1 MAEESNTNQNT
12 NPETGQTNETF
23 ESWLG
28 TQDETVKSLISG
40 HTQGL
45 SNTVKAVRQERD
57 DLAKQ
62 IKALSAKV
70 EAGSDT
76 QKELERMTAE
86 LEAANR
92 RNDFFEG
99 AAANGCNNFKAAFA
113 LASSENLFKKN
124 GSPDW
129 EAIKQEAPQLFEQK
143 KTQPAFSGNGAKG
156 SGGNTGASEIDDFIR
171 RQFRG

>member
-1 MAEESNTNQNT
+1 MPEESNTNQNT
-12 NPETGQTNETF
+12 GSETGQSNETF
-23 ESWLG
+23 ESWLE

-57 DLAKQ
+57 DFAKQ
-62 IKALSAKV
+62 IKDLSAKV

-99 AAANGCNNFKAAFA
+99 AAANGCLNFKAAFA

-124 GSPDW
+124 GS
-129 EAIKQEAPQLFEQK
+129 
-143 KTQPAFSGNGAKG
+143 
-156 SGGNTGASEIDDFIR
+156 
-171 RQFRG
+171 

>member
-1 MAEESNTNQNT
+1 MAEESNTNQNAA
-12 NPETGQTNETF
+12 PEMGQGNETF
-23 ESWLG
+23 ESWLEA
-28 TQDETVKSLISG
+28 QDDTVKGLISG

-57 DLAKQ
+57 ELAKQ
-62 IKALSAKV
+62 IKALSSKV
-70 EAGSDT
+70 EAGSET

-99 AAANGCNNFKAAFA
+99 AAANGCVNFKAAYA
-113 LASSENLFKKN
+113 LASAENLFKKN
-124 GSPDW
+124 GAPDW

-143 KTQPAFSGNGAKG
+143 RTQPAFSGNGSKG
-156 SGGNTGASEIDDFIR
+156 AEGNTGSSEIDDFIR

>member
-12 NPETGQTNETF
+12 NPETGQANETF
-23 ESWLG
+23 ESWLEK
-28 TQDETVKSLISG
+28 QDEAVKGLISG

-57 DLAKQ
+57 ALAAQ
-62 IKALSAKV
+62 IKALSSKV

-76 QKELERMTAE
+76 QKALERMTAE

-113 LASSENLFKKN
+113 LATAENLFKKN

-129 EAIKQEAPQLFEQK
+129 EALKQEAPQLFEQK

-156 SGGNTGASEIDDFIR
+156 SEGNTSASEIDDFIR

>member
-12 NPETGQTNETF
+12 GTETGQADVTF
-23 ESWLG
+23 ESWLE
-28 TQDETVKSLISG
+28 TQDDTVKGLISG

-62 IKALSAKV
+62 IKTLSSKV

-99 AAANGCNNFKAAFA
+99 AAANGCVNFKAAFA
-113 LASSENLFKKN
+113 LATAENLFKKN

-129 EAIKQEAPQLFEQK
+129 DAIKQEAPQLFEQK
-143 KTQPAFSGNGAKG
+143 RTPPAFSGNGSKG
-156 SGGNTGASEIDDFIR
+156 SEGNTGSSEIDDFIR
-171 RQFRG
+171 RQFRR